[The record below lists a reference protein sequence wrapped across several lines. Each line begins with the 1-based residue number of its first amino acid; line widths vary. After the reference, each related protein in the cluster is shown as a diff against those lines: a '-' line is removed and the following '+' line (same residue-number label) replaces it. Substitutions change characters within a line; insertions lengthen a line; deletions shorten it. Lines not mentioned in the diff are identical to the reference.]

1 MYIAGGDLPKMR
13 STSRIGTR
21 TPLVELT
28 LYSTSG
34 CHLCESASRLLAS
47 MPELVRHPVAVVD
60 IADDEALLARYGT
73 RIPVLA
79 CRGREIGWPFNADDV
94 LELTRR

>member
-1 MYIAGGDLPKMR
+1 
-13 STSRIGTR
+13 
-21 TPLVELT
+21 
-28 LYSTSG
+28 
-34 CHLCESASRLLAS
+34 